1 MKMPFARTSLL
12 SVALLLAV
20 SAGCSKP
27 KPRPQPKTTVSVA
40 TATVTAVPF
49 TVQSNGT
56 VEPIQSVA
64 VQPQVGGVVVRV
76 AFNEGEEVQQGQ
88 VLFQID
94 PRPFQAALSQSMAI
108 LTRDQVQADN
118 SEREAARYASLV
130 QQGYVTQ
137 SQADQLRATAAAQ
150 RAVVIGDQASVD
162 VARLNL
168 SYATI
173 RAPISGRTGSL
184 LVKAGNV
191 IRTPNPTPLVVINQ
205 IQPVQVR
212 FTVPDR
218 ILGDLQRAVASPTGL
233 GVRATPTGTDSLGNG
248 VVQLGTLRFL
258 DNAVDTTTGAISLK
272 ASFANT
278 ARTLWPGQFV
288 TVTLDLYNQTN
299 ALTVPTAAVQAGQQ
313 GSYVYVVDKTN
324 HARLTPVT
332 VSRTA
337 GEVAIISEGL
347 EPGSKV
353 VIDGQAR
360 LSPGSEVVIRGP
372 GAPNGGRT
380 REKA

>member
-1 MKMPFARTSLL
+1 MKMPLARPALL

-40 TATVTAVPF
+40 TASVAAVPF

-64 VQPQVGGVVVRV
+64 VQPQVGGVIVQV
-76 AFNEGEEVQQGQ
+76 AFNEGDEVQQGQ
-88 VLFQID
+88 VLFRID
-94 PRPFQAALSQSMAI
+94 PRPFQAALAQAMAV

-130 QQGYVTQ
+130 EKGYVTQ

-150 RAVVIGDQASVD
+150 RAIVIGDQAAVD

-168 SYATI
+168 NYATI

-191 IRTPNPTPLVVINQ
+191 VRAPNPGPLVVINQ
-205 IQPVQVR
+205 IHPVQVR

-218 ILGDLQRAVASPTGL
+218 ILADLQRAVSSPTGL

-248 VVQLGTLRFL
+248 AVQLGTLRFL

-272 ASFANT
+272 ASFENT
-278 ARTLWPGQFV
+278 GRTLWPGQFV

-299 ALTVPTAAVQAGQQ
+299 ALTVPAAAVQAGW
-313 GSYVYVVDKTN
+313 T
-324 HARLTPVT
+324 R
-332 VSRTA
+332 RTTRA
-337 GEVAIISEGL
+337 
-347 EPGSKV
+347 
-353 VIDGQAR
+353 
-360 LSPGSEVVIRGP
+360 SPP
-372 GAPNGGRT
+372 
-380 REKA
+380 